1 MVVIGSAQVI
11 NILISIIRMKVVAVL
26 LGPTGVGLL
35 GIYNNLQQ
43 MVGNTAGLGMGS
55 SGVRQIANARGDA
68 TTLNRVSRVLLAAHM
83 VQGTLAMAAVW
94 LLREPITV
102 WLTGDATLSTEIGLV
117 GIAVLLML
125 LSTAYTALLQGLRR
139 IGDLGRVTVIG
150 AIVGTLIGLFAIWQF
165 GKAGLIWFLLAQP
178 FASFLAAL
186 LFVRRLPERGNQT
199 SFSFAD
205 TWSTWKPMARLG
217 SAFMLGGLANT
228 ATLLFVRS
236 AITQELDLEAAGYFA
251 AAWGI
256 TMTYVGFLL
265 GAMGA
270 DYFPRLTEVIHDRD
284 AASRLMNDQAQLGLA
299 IGGPVLLLLIGWAPW
314 VISLLYAKE
323 FGPAAT
329 LLQWQSVG
337 NVFKLASWAMSFA
350 VVAAAHAKIYFFM
363 ELSFN
368 IVFLALVWWLLPRI
382 GLEIT
387 GVAFLLGYVTYFGTV
402 YLIVR
407 HLRGF
412 RWQALSLRL
421 LGLHVVLAASLLGL
435 SFMAPLAGIVASSLL
450 AAMTGII
457 GVRVVLEKIG
467 PAGRLAEKCFK
478 VYARLGWPIRSE
490 I

>member
-1 MVVIGSAQVI
+1 
-11 NILISIIRMKVVAVL
+11 
-26 LGPTGVGLL
+26 
-35 GIYNNLQQ
+35 
-43 MVGNTAGLGMGS
+43 
-55 SGVRQIANARGDA
+55 
-68 TTLNRVSRVLLAAHM
+68 
-83 VQGTLAMAAVW
+83 
-94 LLREPITV
+94 
-102 WLTGDATLSTEIGLV
+102 
-117 GIAVLLML
+117 
-125 LSTAYTALLQGLRR
+125 
-139 IGDLGRVTVIG
+139 
-150 AIVGTLIGLFAIWQF
+150 
-165 GKAGLIWFLLAQP
+165 
-178 FASFLAAL
+178 
-186 LFVRRLPERGNQT
+186 
-199 SFSFAD
+199 
-205 TWSTWKPMARLG
+205 
-217 SAFMLGGLANT
+217 MLGGLANT

>member
-1 MVVIGSAQVI
+1 
-11 NILISIIRMKVVAVL
+11 
-26 LGPTGVGLL
+26 
-35 GIYNNLQQ
+35 
-43 MVGNTAGLGMGS
+43 
-55 SGVRQIANARGDA
+55 
-68 TTLNRVSRVLLAAHM
+68 
-83 VQGTLAMAAVW
+83 
-94 LLREPITV
+94 
-102 WLTGDATLSTEIGLV
+102 
-117 GIAVLLML
+117 
-125 LSTAYTALLQGLRR
+125 
-139 IGDLGRVTVIG
+139 
-150 AIVGTLIGLFAIWQF
+150 
-165 GKAGLIWFLLAQP
+165 
-178 FASFLAAL
+178 
-186 LFVRRLPERGNQT
+186 
-199 SFSFAD
+199 
-205 TWSTWKPMARLG
+205 
-217 SAFMLGGLANT
+217 MLGGLANT

-284 AASRLMNDQAQLGLA
+284 AASRLMNDQAQLG
-299 IGGPVLLLLIGWAPW
+299 
-314 VISLLYAKE
+314 
-323 FGPAAT
+323 
-329 LLQWQSVG
+329 
-337 NVFKLASWAMSFA
+337 
-350 VVAAAHAKIYFFM
+350 FFM